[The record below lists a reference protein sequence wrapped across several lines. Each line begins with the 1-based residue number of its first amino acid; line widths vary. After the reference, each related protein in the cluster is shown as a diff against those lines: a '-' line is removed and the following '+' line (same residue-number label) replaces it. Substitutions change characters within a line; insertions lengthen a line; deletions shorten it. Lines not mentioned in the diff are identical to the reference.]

1 MLSASENLVIQ
12 HREVAAVLVTYG
24 LFLGGLFAMAW
35 LIA

>member
-1 MLSASENLVIQ
+1 MITASENLVIQ

-24 LFLGGLFAMAW
+24 LFLSGVFAIAW